1 MLQHHQGLWV
11 QQLTEALLIFQW
23 VEVWRINR
31 TLEAAQRLKNCQQLS
46 GRVANLY
53 LGMIIASVRLLLQIN
68 LKVASF
74 LLRKV
79 VGVAKSGHPL
89 ILHIHR
95 FLLLHD
101 QTVVVLIQLGDLLLL
116 EFSCWW
122 LNLFLDWSWL
132 KDRGLSRHTSLQLDV
147 TTSIVLVLNV
157 LLQGQ
162 KGRVRVWTVFQS
174 HTIVRLI
181 CTDKLDV
188 VLERNHRSDV
198 PLERA
203 YLVLSTNTFFFG
215 WGQKDKASRS
225 VTRVTEDLVGRWL

>member
-1 MLQHHQGLWV
+1 MLQHDQGLWV
-11 QQLTEALLIFQW
+11 QQLTEALLIFEW

-31 TLEAAQRLKNCQQLS
+31 ALEAAQRLKNCQQLS

-53 LGMIIASVRLLLQIN
+53 LWMIITTVRLLLQIN

-79 VGVAKSGHPL
+79 VGVSKSGHLL
-89 ILHIHR
+89 IPHIHR

-101 QTVVVLIQLGDLLLL
+101 QTVIVLIQLGDLLLL
-116 EFSCWW
+116 ELSCWR

-132 KDRGLSRHTSLQLDV
+132 KDGRLSRHTSLQLDV
-147 TTSIVLVLNV
+147 TTSIILVLNV

-162 KGRVRVWTVFQS
+162 KSRVRVWTVFQS

-181 CTDKLDV
+181 CTDKLNV

-203 YLVLSTNTFFFG
+203 DLVLSTNTFFFG
-215 WGQKDKASRS
+215 WGQ
-225 VTRVTEDLVGRWL
+225 